1 MRNEYS
7 TQLSKLLFNCK
18 LKNKEA
24 HLYFKG
30 LSDDGGREDF
40 SKKAFATLP
49 LRKIYQMSLI
59 SSGSILLDS
68 TFKKLLKFND
78 KA

>member
-40 SKKAFATLP
+40 SKS
-49 LRKIYQMSLI
+49 LRDTS
-59 SSGSILLDS
+59 
-68 TFKKLLKFND
+68 FKKDLSNEPNFLRIHL
-78 KA
+78 AGQYL